1 MKSAFTLI
9 ELIISIIVIGLAFK
23 AIPLLLQQESKMEIE
38 NIKQEAVMLAIIR
51 AGNIFSY
58 AWDEAIAEQ
67 KDQKYKVL
75 DVKNGNSIYNR
86 YPDIN
91 STYRIGHFK
100 GESRRSFYPTQI
112 FASDALQKD
121 LNDTIPDDMDD
132 LVGEI
137 TISGGITGEDEYKD
151 IYSITTEVHYVE
163 DNNLSTI
170 SENSTNIKEFNVTVK
185 DSNGKLITT
194 ITAFSTNIGQQDLLI
209 RSWE

>member
-67 KDQKYKVL
+67 KDQKYKVF